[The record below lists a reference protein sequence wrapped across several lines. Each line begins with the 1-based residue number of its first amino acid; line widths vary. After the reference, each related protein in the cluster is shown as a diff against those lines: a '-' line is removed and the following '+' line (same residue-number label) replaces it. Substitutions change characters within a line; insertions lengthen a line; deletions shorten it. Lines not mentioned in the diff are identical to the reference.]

1 MGQVN
6 HNHAITKSPDF
17 PSSIPVECAVMRR
30 LFTGLTA
37 CAGLL
42 LAAAPGIS
50 QTAERYRV
58 RLTTVP
64 MDGGMR
70 NSVAGNGSA
79 SATLTGGKLSITGA
93 FDGLKSPATSAQ
105 LHGGV
110 AKGVRG
116 NVIGN
121 LEITKSTKGSISG
134 SVDLSPDQV
143 KGLREGRLY
152 IEVASEKAPEGNLW
166 GWILK

>member
-1 MGQVN
+1 
-6 HNHAITKSPDF
+6 
-17 PSSIPVECAVMRR
+17 
-30 LFTGLTA
+30 
-37 CAGLL
+37 
-42 LAAAPGIS
+42 
-50 QTAERYRV
+50 
-58 RLTTVP
+58 

-70 NSVAGNGSA
+70 NTVAGTGSA
-79 SATLTGGKLSITGA
+79 SVTLTGTKLSITGT

-105 LHGGV
+105 VHSGV

-116 NVIGN
+116 NSIGN
-121 LEITKSTKGSISG
+121 PEIAKATKGSISG
-134 SVDLSPDQV
+134 AVDLTPDQV

>member
-1 MGQVN
+1 
-6 HNHAITKSPDF
+6 
-17 PSSIPVECAVMRR
+17 MRR
-30 LFTGLTA
+30 LFIGLTA

-42 LAAAPGIS
+42 LFAAPGVS
-50 QTAERYRV
+50 QNTERYKV

-70 NSVAGNGSA
+70 NTVAGTGSA
-79 SATLTGGKLSITGA
+79 SATLAGAKLSITGT

-105 LHGGV
+105 LHSGV
-110 AKGVRG
+110 ARGVRG
-116 NVIGN
+116 KSVAD
-121 LEITKSTKGSISG
+121 LEITKSTKGSIAG
-134 SVDLSPDQV
+134 SVDLTPDQV
-143 KGLREGRLY
+143 RGLREGRLY

>member
-1 MGQVN
+1 M
-6 HNHAITKSPDF
+6 
-17 PSSIPVECAVMRR
+17 CR
-30 LFTGLTA
+30 LFIGLTA

-42 LAAAPGIS
+42 LLAAPGVS
-50 QTAERYRV
+50 QNTERYRV

-70 NSVAGNGSA
+70 NTVAGNGSA
-79 SATLTGGKLSITGA
+79 SATLAGAKLSITGT

-105 LHGGV
+105 LHSGV

-116 NVIGN
+116 NSVAD
-121 LEITKSTKGSISG
+121 LEISKSTRGSISG
-134 SVDLSPDQV
+134 SVDLTPDQL

>member
-1 MGQVN
+1 
-6 HNHAITKSPDF
+6 
-17 PSSIPVECAVMRR
+17 MRR
-30 LFTGLTA
+30 FLIFLTLS
-37 CAGLL
+37 CGLL
-42 LAAAPGIS
+42 LAWPGAS
-50 QTAERYRV
+50 QTPERFRV

-70 NSVAGNGSA
+70 NTVAGNGSA
-79 SATLTGGKLSITGA
+79 SATLTGTKLSVTGT

-105 LHGGV
+105 VHGGV

-116 NVIGN
+116 NSIGS

-134 SVDLSPDQV
+134 SVDLTPDQV

-152 IEVASEKAPEGNLW
+152 LEVASEKAPEGNLW
-166 GWILK
+166 GWLLK

>member
-1 MGQVN
+1 
-6 HNHAITKSPDF
+6 
-17 PSSIPVECAVMRR
+17 MRR
-30 LFTGLTA
+30 LYIVLLVA
-37 CAGLL
+37 CAGLFML
-42 LAAAPGIS
+42 SASGAS
-50 QTAERYRV
+50 QSPERYRV

-70 NSVAGNGSA
+70 NTVAGNGSA
-79 SATLTGGKLSITGA
+79 SATLAGAKLSITGT

-105 LHGGV
+105 LHSGV

-116 NVIGN
+116 NTVAD

-134 SVDLSPDQV
+134 SVDLTPDQL
-143 KGLREGRLY
+143 KGLRDGRLY

>member
-1 MGQVN
+1 
-6 HNHAITKSPDF
+6 
-17 PSSIPVECAVMRR
+17 MRR
-30 LFTGLTA
+30 LFMQLTA

-42 LAAAPGIS
+42 LLAAPGVS
-50 QTAERYRV
+50 QNPERYRV

-70 NSVAGNGSA
+70 NTVAGNGSA
-79 SATLTGGKLSITGA
+79 SATLVGTKLSISGT

-105 LHGGV
+105 VRSGV

-116 NVIGN
+116 NPIGN
-121 LEITKSTKGSISG
+121 LEIAKSTKGSISG
-134 SVDLSPDQV
+134 SVDLTADQV
-143 KGLREGRLY
+143 KSLREGRLY
-152 IEVASEKAPEGNLW
+152 VEVASERAPEGNLW

>member
-1 MGQVN
+1 
-6 HNHAITKSPDF
+6 
-17 PSSIPVECAVMRR
+17 MRR
-30 LFTGLTA
+30 SFILFTL

-42 LAAAPGIS
+42 LAGPGAS
-50 QTAERYRV
+50 QTPEKYRV

-70 NSVAGNGSA
+70 NTVAGNGA
-79 SATLTGGKLSITGA
+79 VSATLAGTKLTITGT

-105 LHGGV
+105 LHSGV

-116 NVIGN
+116 NAVAT
-121 LEITKSTKGSISG
+121 LEITRSAKGSISG
-134 SVDLSPDQV
+134 AVDLTPDQV

-166 GWILK
+166 GWLLK